1 MNKSVMTSL
10 CCSLLLSAV
19 GLGVVGCNTAPTT
32 TQGRQELTSDAQKA
46 LSQMEADA
54 PGLQTIAN
62 NAYAYV
68 VFPSVGQGAFIV
80 GGGHGHGEAYQ
91 GAQLVGYAEL
101 TFVNVGAQV
110 GGQDFSELLV
120 FRTKDAFD
128 KFTNNNF
135 TLQAAASAV
144 ILKSGAAAEAKWQDD
159 VAVFAR
165 PTAGAMVEAAIGGQR
180 FTYKALGATP
190 AAPSTS
196 GT

>member
-1 MNKSVMTSL
+1 MMMTKSVKKSL
-10 CCSLLLSAV
+10 YCSLLLSAV
-19 GLGVVGCNTAPTT
+19 GVGVVGCNTAPTT
-32 TQGRQELTSDAQKA
+32 TQDQQELTSAAQKA
-46 LSQMEADA
+46 LAEMEADS
-54 PGLQTIAN
+54 PGLQTILN

-68 VFPSVGQGAFIV
+68 IFPSVGQGAFIV

-91 GAQLVGYAEL
+91 GGQLVGYAEL

-120 FRTKDAFD
+120 FRTRDAFE

-135 TLQAAASAV
+135 TLTAAASAV
-144 ILKSGAAAEAKWQDD
+144 ILKSGVAAEAKWQDD

-165 PTAGAMVEAAIGGQR
+165 PKAGAMVEAAVGAQR
-180 FTYKALGATP
+180 FTYKAATTP
-190 AAPSTS
+190 